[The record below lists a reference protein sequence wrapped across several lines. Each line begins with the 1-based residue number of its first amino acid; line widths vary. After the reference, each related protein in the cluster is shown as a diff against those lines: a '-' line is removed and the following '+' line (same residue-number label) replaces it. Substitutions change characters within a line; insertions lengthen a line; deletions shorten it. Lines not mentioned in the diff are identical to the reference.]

1 MEQSNVYMY
10 YKNVGMGYEL
20 IGDSILSGM
29 DSFYGNKDA
38 YLVLY
43 CPHVDNLF
51 VYHWD
56 NSQKRRKGID
66 NPLLKEQVL
75 IGLLKDVDDISARV
89 REIIFDNYCAEELLL
104 EAESNAN

>member
-1 MEQSNVYMY
+1 MEQNNVYIY

-20 IGDSILSGM
+20 LGDSILSGI

-43 CPHVDNLF
+43 CHHADNLF
-51 VYHWD
+51 IYHWD

-89 REIIFDNYCAEELLL
+89 REIIFDTYCAEELLL